1 MYEKIR
7 KLHFVGIGGI
17 GMSGIAEL
25 MINLGYQV
33 SGSDPIGNARTQRL
47 AELGA
52 VIQTS
57 HDAQNVIGC
66 DVVIRSSA
74 VGPDNPEIQA
84 ARNYHIPVAK
94 RAEML
99 AELMRIKYGIAIAGT
114 HGKTTTTSMVA
125 SILGEAGMDPT
136 IVNGGIV
143 KALGSNARLGNG
155 DFLVA
160 EADESDGTFLK
171 LFPTIAVVTN
181 IEPEHMEHYGT
192 LEVLRNAFLGFIE
205 KIPFYGL
212 GVICRDH
219 PETKALLPLLTDKR
233 IISYGF
239 DEESDIRAVGQE
251 RRDQRNCFT
260 VQRRTPIT
268 GAMISLGEL
277 RLAQPGNHNAL
288 NALAAVAVGLELD
301 IPWSDISSA
310 LDHFKGVQR
319 RFDILLDNPVRSVI
333 DDYAHHPTEIMATL
347 KAARGVYPQ
356 ERRIVAIFQPHRYSR
371 LIALFD
377 AFLHAFSDADLVLVD
392 RVHSAG
398 ERLPENHFPQG
409 ELIPLLEGIH
419 QHCNIPTMALPAG
432 ENWREA
438 LEGLLLPGDV
448 LVFLGAGSITHR
460 ARDYAGSWS
469 YKVS

>member
-25 MINLGYQV
+25 MLNLGYQV
-33 SGSDPIGNARTQRL
+33 SGSDPVGNARTQRL

-52 VIQTS
+52 MITHH
-57 HDAQNVIGC
+57 HDANNVLGV
-66 DVVIRSSA
+66 DVVIHSSA
-74 VGPDNPEIQA
+74 VGYDNPEIAA
-84 ARNYHIPVAK
+84 ARSYNIPVAK

-143 KALGSNARLGNG
+143 KAINTNARLGSG

-181 IEPEHMEHYGT
+181 IEAEHMEHYGT
-192 LEVLRNAFLGFIE
+192 IEALRSAFHGFLD

-212 GVICRDH
+212 GVLCRDH
-219 PETKALLPLLTDKR
+219 PETKRLLPLLGDKR
-233 IISYGF
+233 IVSYGLG
-239 DEESDIRAVGQE
+239 DGADIQAIHLE
-251 RRDQRNCFT
+251 RKHGRNTFG
-260 VQRRTPIT
+260 VLKKHSIT
-268 GAMISLGEL
+268 GSMIPLGEVS
-277 RLAQPGNHNAL
+277 LAQPGQHNVL
-288 NALAAVAVGLELD
+288 NALAAIAVALELD
-301 IPWSDISSA
+301 IEWPVIVQA
-310 LDHFKGVQR
+310 LHQFKGVQR
-319 RFDILLDNPVRSVI
+319 RFDILYDSPGRTVV

-347 KAARGVYPQ
+347 KAAREVFPP

-371 LIALFD
+371 LLHLFD
-377 AFLHAFSDADLVLVD
+377 GFLNAFGSVGLVLVD
-392 RVHSAG
+392 RVYAAG
-398 ERLPENHFPQG
+398 ERLPEGSFPQG
-409 ELIPLLEGIH
+409 ELIPLLEGINKCS
-419 QHCNIPTMALPAG
+419 QVPALALPAG

-438 LEGLLLPGDV
+438 MEGLLRPGDV

-460 ARDYAGSWS
+460 ARDYAGSLARS
-469 YKVS
+469 S

>member
-7 KLHFVGIGGI
+7 KLHFIGIGGI

-33 SGSDPIGNARTQRL
+33 SGSDPVGNARTQRL

-52 VIQTS
+52 MIHTQ
-57 HDAQNVIGC
+57 HDAGNVLGA
-66 DVVIRSSA
+66 DVVIHSSA
-74 VGPDNPEIQA
+74 VGRDNPELQA
-84 ARNYHIPVAK
+84 ARNHDIPIAK

-114 HGKTTTTSMVA
+114 HGKTTTTSMIA
-125 SILGEAGMDPT
+125 SVLGEAGMDPT

-143 KALGSNARLGNG
+143 KALNSNARLGSG

-160 EADESDGTFLK
+160 EADESDGSFLK

-192 LEVLRNAFLGFIE
+192 LEALRGAFLGFLE

-212 GVICRDH
+212 GVLCRDH
-219 PETKALLPLLTDKR
+219 PETRALLPLLGDKR
-233 IISYGF
+233 TIGYGL
-239 DEESDIRAVGQE
+239 DEGADIQAVSLE
-251 RRDQRNCFT
+251 RRNLRNCFT
-260 VQRRTPIT
+260 VLRKTPMT
-268 GAMISLGEL
+268 GTMVPLGEIQ
-277 RLAQPGNHNAL
+277 LAQPGNHNVL
-288 NALAAVAVGLELD
+288 NALAAIAVALELD
-301 IPWSDISSA
+301 IAWPVIVSA
-310 LDHFKGVQR
+310 LNHFKGVQR
-319 RFDILLDNPVRSVI
+319 RFDILLERPERSVI

-347 KAARGVYPQ
+347 KAAREVYPP

-371 LIALFD
+371 LMGLFD
-377 AFLHAFSDADLVLVD
+377 EFLRAFGHANLVLVD
-392 RVHSAG
+392 RVYAAG
-398 ERLPENHFPQG
+398 ERPPEHFFPEG
-409 ELIPLLEGIH
+409 ERTPLMEGIH
-419 QHCNIPTMALPAG
+419 QHSGIPALALPAG

-438 LEGLLLPGDV
+438 MEGLLLPGDV

-460 ARDYAGSWS
+460 ARDYAGSWT
-469 YKVS
+469 KEC

>member
-33 SGSDPIGNARTQRL
+33 SGSDPAGNARTHRL
-47 AELGA
+47 QELGA
-52 VIQTS
+52 VIHS
-57 HDAQNVIGC
+57 RHDARNVEGA
-66 DVVIRSSA
+66 DVVIHSSA
-74 VGPDNPEIQA
+74 IGQENPEIQA
-84 ARNYHIPVAK
+84 ARNYNIPVAK

-114 HGKTTTTSMVA
+114 HGKTTTTSMIA
-125 SILGEAGMDPT
+125 SLLGEAGMDPT

-143 KALGSNARLGNG
+143 KALNSNARLGSG

-192 LEVLRNAFLGFIE
+192 VEALRSAFHGFVE

-212 GVICRDH
+212 GVLCRDH
-219 PETKALLPLLTDKR
+219 PETRALLSRLADKR
-233 IISYGF
+233 IIGYGF
-239 DEESDIRAVGQE
+239 EDGADLQAVRIG
-251 RRDQRNCFT
+251 RKDHRNTFT
-260 VQRRTPIT
+260 VLRKTPVT
-268 GAMISLGEL
+268 RSMTELGEL
-277 RLAQPGNHNAL
+277 QLAQPGRHNIL
-288 NALAAVAVGLELD
+288 NALAAISVALELD
-301 IPWSDISSA
+301 IEWPVIVTA
-310 LDHFKGVQR
+310 MNHFKGVQR
-319 RFDILLDNPVRSVI
+319 RFDILLDRPERSVI

-347 KAARGVYPQ
+347 AAARDVYPP
-356 ERRIVAIFQPHRYSR
+356 ERRIVAVFQPHRYSR
-371 LIALFD
+371 LMNLFD
-377 AFLHAFSDADLVLVD
+377 EFLRAFRHAGLVLVD

-398 ERLPENHFPQG
+398 ERPPPEFFPEG
-409 ELIPLLEGIH
+409 ERTPLIEGIQEH
-419 QHCNIPTMALPAG
+419 SGIPALALPGG

-438 LEGLLLPGDV
+438 MEGLLDSGDV
-448 LVFLGAGSITHR
+448 VVFLGAGSITHR
-460 ARDYAGSWS
+460 ARDYAGSWIRER
-469 YKVS
+469 

>member
-33 SGSDPIGNARTQRL
+33 SGSDPVANARTQRL
-47 AELGA
+47 VELGA
-52 VIQTS
+52 VIQTA
-57 HDAQNVIGC
+57 HDAQNVLGA

-74 VGPDNPEIQA
+74 VGCDNPEIQA
-84 ARNYHIPVAK
+84 ARNYNIPVAK

-143 KALGSNARLGNG
+143 KALNSNARLGSG

-192 LEVLRNAFLGFIE
+192 IDALRGAFFGFLE

-212 GVICRDH
+212 GVVCRDH
-219 PETKALLPLLTDKR
+219 PETRALLPLLSDKR
-233 IISYGF
+233 MVGYGF
-239 DEESDIRAVGQE
+239 DAGSDIQAVSLE
-251 RRDQRNCFT
+251 RRQQRNCFT
-260 VQRRTPIT
+260 ILRKTPIT
-268 GAMISLGEL
+268 GTMVALGEL
-277 RLAQPGNHNAL
+277 HLAQPGNHNVL
-288 NALAAVAVGLELD
+288 NALAAVAVALELD
-301 IPWSDISSA
+301 IEWPVIVA
-310 LDHFKGVQR
+310 AMDHFKGVQR
-319 RFDILLDNPVRSVI
+319 RFDILLDGPDRSVI

-347 KAARGVYPQ
+347 KAAREVYPP

-371 LIALFD
+371 LAHLFEEFLR
-377 AFLHAFSDADLVLVD
+377 AFTNASLVFVD

-398 ERLPENHFPQG
+398 ERMPEDRFPQG
-409 ELIPLLEGIH
+409 ERAPLMEGIRLH
-419 QHCNIPTMALPAG
+419 SGVPTLALPAG

-438 LEGLLLPGDV
+438 LEGYLDSGDV

-469 YKVS
+469 KVS